1 MRPLSNSGGLLLFSV
16 SPKRLAHTRAPLTMP
31 LFFGGAALCH
41 APGYGR
47 PSLPDA
53 GYWLGAAGAK
63 RGNRRLPHHRH
74 QAVSQASTELTT
86 IPGTHSASPF
96 QCPTAP
102 DTAWATASAAFL
114 SPARPPVG

>member
-31 LFFGGAALCH
+31 LFFGGAVLCH
-41 APGYGR
+41 APGYGW

-53 GYWLGAAGAK
+53 GYWLVAAGAK

-74 QAVSQASTELTT
+74 QAVSQASSELTT

-96 QCPTAP
+96 KCPAAR
-102 DTAWATASAAFL
+102 DTAL
-114 SPARPPVG
+114 